1 MTVRSGYAFPDGITQ
16 FTSTCSF
23 ALYSISKKTV
33 FILEKLYFLDVPLMN
48 GMKSS
53 EKFSFLERCEVLS
66 LNFNSFVYRRGEE
79 VDAIYYLLE
88 GQIKLFKELGE
99 NVYEIASLEK
109 GRIFGLFEVKSK
121 AKSR

>member
-1 MTVRSGYAFPDGITQ
+1 M
-16 FTSTCSF
+16 
-23 ALYSISKKTV
+23 

-53 EKFSFLERCEVLS
+53 EKFSFLERCEVLT

-121 AKSR
+121 AKYRELYAKASLN